1 MGTGN
6 EKLREVSLGSAGN
19 AQMPGKELGGKVL
32 IFKIPQ
38 II

>member
-6 EKLREVSLGSAGN
+6 GKLSEVSLGSAGN
-19 AQMPGKELGGKVL
+19 AQMPGKELSGKAL